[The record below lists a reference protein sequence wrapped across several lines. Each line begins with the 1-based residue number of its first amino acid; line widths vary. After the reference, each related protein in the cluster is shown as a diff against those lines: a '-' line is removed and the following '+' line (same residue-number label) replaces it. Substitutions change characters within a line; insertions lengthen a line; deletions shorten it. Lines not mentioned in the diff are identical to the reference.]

1 MLLLDFVWNN
11 IVVLLDLWNVW
22 FVIWAFAYIR
32 HWQMKL
38 SKLQSV
44 EDPRLIN
51 QWQMNSLDELGTLPI
66 AATFGEN
73 LQRSFAHPNFNY
85 KNAMETSHSE
95 IDRPMKQHKANSWSS
110 PSKLDHAS
118 TLQVASSPNF
128 LSFANANYMN
138 QMNILRPK
146 EEGACPQSMDTIP
159 TEILTAQGSFG
170 NQNYVYKACQGAKR
184 LSTSTRLSQ
193 TQDHIIAER
202 KRREKLSQRFI
213 ALSAIVPGLKKV
225 SNYIAIT
232 FSYYRIIR
240 LFVYDPL
247 FCFCLSFL

>member
-1 MLLLDFVWNN
+1 
-11 IVVLLDLWNVW
+11 
-22 FVIWAFAYIR
+22 
-32 HWQMKL
+32 MKL

-73 LQRSFAHPNFNY
+73 LQRSFAHPNFIY

-146 EEGACPQSMDTIP
+146 EEAACPQSMDTIP

-232 FSYYRIIR
+232 FSYYRIRR